1 MGTRLILDE
10 AKYRQFME
18 ENSNWKDT
26 IKAHATEIP
35 SWEKM
40 LAAAMD
46 KKEKENPTK
55 KDMHSSTETDIS
67 PSLFSGQLLQQH
79 KEMIELHAAIV
90 AQENRLIKNCEA
102 KKEHDLESLNTQD
115 ILRDRIKEIEQS
127 YIKLK
132 QNFTKYF
139 STIL

>member
-10 AKYRQFME
+10 AKYRLFME
-18 ENSNWKDT
+18 ENSNWKET

-46 KKEKENPTK
+46 KKEKENSAK
-55 KDMHSSTETDIS
+55 KKIHSSSEADIS
-67 PSLFSGQLLQQH
+67 PSLFSSQILQQH
-79 KEMIELHAAIV
+79 TEMIELHAAIV
-90 AQENRLIKNCEA
+90 AQEKRLMMHCEA
-102 KKEHDLESLNTQD
+102 KKEHDMESLNTQD

-127 YIKLK
+127 YVELK
-132 QNFTKYF
+132 RNFIKYF
-139 STIL
+139 STII